1 MDFMQVARTRRT
13 GSGQAAGAMHD
24 RMRRERE
31 MKKNENQWIEQLSQM
46 AVASSQVDSSL
57 YAKYEVKRGL
67 RDING
72 KGVLAGLTQI
82 GEVQAHPEGDA
93 TGPGHLIYRGMDVED
108 IVGGF
113 LPEGRP
119 GFEETCYLLLGGQLP
134 NRDELSEFCG
144 LLGGYRDLPHYF
156 VHGSLLTL
164 SSRDMMNAM
173 AQSILALYTL
183 DDQAED
189 VSLPNVM
196 RQCLKL
202 IATFPLLAAYSYQA
216 YSYRH
221 AGKSLVIHT
230 PRPELSTAENFLHM
244 MRNDSQYSALEAQL
258 LDLTL
263 VLHAE
268 HGGGNNS
275 SFTTHVVTSSLTDT
289 YSAIAAAMGSLKGPR
304 HGGANAKVVAM
315 FEEMKRE
322 VKDWSNDGQVED
334 YLNKL
339 LKKQAFDRAGLIY
352 GIGHA
357 VYSTSDPR
365 TEILRGQVQKLAAE
379 KGVGDEM
386 DLYLRVERLGP
397 QIIGNE
403 RKMYKGVSANV
414 DFYSGFLYRLLDIP
428 RELFTPIFAMSRI
441 AGWSA
446 HRLEELANGGKIIRP
461 AYKSVAARRAYVPMG
476 ERG

>member
-1 MDFMQVARTRRT
+1 MMEKTE
-13 GSGQAAGAMHD
+13 QAWIDRLSAM
-24 RMRRERE
+24 
-31 MKKNENQWIEQLSQM
+31 
-46 AVASSQVDSSL
+46 ATASSQVDSAL
-57 YAKYEVKRGL
+57 YAKYDVKRGL
-67 RDING
+67 RDVNG

-82 GEVQAHPEGDA
+82 GEVQAHPEGDE

-108 IVGGF
+108 IVAGF

-119 GFEETCYLLLGGQLP
+119 GFEETCYLLLGGELP
-134 NRDELSEFCG
+134 NRAELAEFRE
-144 LLGGYRDLPHYF
+144 LLGSYRALPDDF
-156 VHGSLLTL
+156 VHDSLLKL

-173 AQSILALYTL
+173 AQSILALYVF
-183 DDQAED
+183 DERADD

-202 IATFPLLAAYSYQA
+202 VATFPLLAAYSYQA
-216 YSYRH
+216 YVYYY
-221 AGKSLVIHT
+221 GKGSLVIHA
-230 PRPELSTAENFLHM
+230 PKPELSTAENFLHM
-244 MRNDSQYSALEAQL
+244 LRNDSRYTPLEAQL
-258 LDLTL
+258 LDLAL

-315 FEEMKRE
+315 FEELKRE
-322 VKDWSNDGQVED
+322 VKDWTDEKQIAD
-334 YLNKL
+334 YLQRL
-339 LKKQAFDRAGLIY
+339 LKKEAFDRAGLIY

-365 TEILRGQVQKLAAE
+365 TLILRGQVEKLAAE
-379 KGVGDEM
+379 KGLAEEM
-386 DLYLRVERLGP
+386 ALYERVERLAP
-397 QIIGNE
+397 EIIGNT

-414 DFYSGFLYRLLDIP
+414 DFYSGFLYRLLGIP
-428 RELFTPIFAMSRI
+428 PELFTPIFAMARI

-446 HRLEELANGGKIIRP
+446 HRIEELANGGKIIRP
-461 AYKSVAARRAYVPMG
+461 AYKAVTPRRAYLPMAD
-476 ERG
+476 RV